1 MHLALDRFAL
11 FMYNMFA
18 NGETQDV
25 KEIWSTRDEVIDLD
39 GSTSVICDGVKY
51 IKGVYI
57 DLVMDV

>member
-1 MHLALDRFAL
+1 M
-11 FMYNMFA
+11 
-18 NGETQDV
+18 EKQQDV
-25 KEIWSTRDEVIDLD
+25 KEIWWTRDEVIDMD